1 MLPAIASE
9 SVALIKAV
17 AFACVVCTVAGCAAS
32 KPAALPSSPSMTQ
45 PLPASIS
52 GRWRYPTDGTSQI
65 FTLVDIQSQPDKTFT
80 AKLTWWQT
88 NPWCA
93 TRDLPIVGQWNE
105 WGGIAFEVPKV
116 CGLAYVAELNRSG
129 AGWVGK
135 ASSMSG
141 YGLYLD
147 LKAD

>member
-1 MLPAIASE
+1 MT
-9 SVALIKAV
+9 KAF
-17 AFACVVCTVAGCAAS
+17 AFACIACTVVGCAAS
-32 KPAALPSSPSMTQ
+32 KPASPPPSASLTQ
-45 PLPASIS
+45 TLPASIS